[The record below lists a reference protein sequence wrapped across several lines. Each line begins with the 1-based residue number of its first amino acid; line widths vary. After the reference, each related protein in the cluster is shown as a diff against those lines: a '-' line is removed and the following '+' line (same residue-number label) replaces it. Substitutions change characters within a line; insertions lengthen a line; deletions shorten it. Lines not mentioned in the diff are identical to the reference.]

1 MKLMSQLKSAR
12 GMLYRKLK
20 RKKQEEIHYKPQ
32 SRAETM
38 LNILRYAKPEKNRN
52 KEKYP
57 PFKVLPSLKILS
69 VKWDKSR
76 PVNYSLI
83 RPYVYVSIRWNPG
96 TNDTI
101 YNVIEPKL
109 SEREKK
115 VLQKIKIGLT
125 QSIDISFDKI
135 KNADKMVNF
144 LEISTKKLLMDYGI
158 TLSDQ
163 EYLNV
168 MYYLYR
174 NFIGLNQIEPL
185 LEDPLIE
192 DISCDGTNTPIFIVH
207 RKLGS
212 VRTNIIFEDGLELKE
227 FVIKMAERCDRY
239 ISYAEPLLD
248 GSLPDGTRVQASLSQ
263 DVTTRGPTFSIRKFS
278 KEPLTPIDLIDLG
291 TCSLDM
297 MAYLWIAV
305 ENGVNILITGGTST
319 GKTTLLNAICMF
331 IDPNSKIV
339 SIEDTREI
347 NLSHENWIP
356 GVTRSGFTGTEIGEI
371 SMFDLLKESFRQNP
385 DYLIVGEVR
394 GEEAAIMFQGMAS
407 GHASIS
413 TMHAGSINDMIK
425 RLITRPIDLSPSLIE
440 VLDLIIVMIH
450 SKEKGRRIK
459 EISELGA
466 FDPITKD
473 IDSESVFKWNPAED
487 SFGYAEHSKTFDKIL
502 NEKGITKEKIKEESE
517 RKKQILQW
525 MIDRKVSSWKD
536 VAKYIVLYTKDPEK
550 FMKTMNKV

>member
-1 MKLMSQLKSAR
+1 
-12 GMLYRKLK
+12 
-20 RKKQEEIHYKPQ
+20 
-32 SRAETM
+32 
-38 LNILRYAKPEKNRN
+38 
-52 KEKYP
+52 
-57 PFKVLPSLKILS
+57 
-69 VKWDKSR
+69 
-76 PVNYSLI
+76 
-83 RPYVYVSIRWNPG
+83 
-96 TNDTI
+96 
-101 YNVIEPKL
+101 
-109 SEREKK
+109 
-115 VLQKIKIGLT
+115 
-125 QSIDISFDKI
+125 
-135 KNADKMVNF
+135 
-144 LEISTKKLLMDYGI
+144 
-158 TLSDQ
+158 
-163 EYLNV
+163 
-168 MYYLYR
+168 
-174 NFIGLNQIEPL
+174 
-185 LEDPLIE
+185 
-192 DISCDGTNTPIFIVH
+192 
-207 RKLGS
+207 
-212 VRTNIIFEDGLELKE
+212 
-227 FVIKMAERCDRY
+227 
-239 ISYAEPLLD
+239 
-248 GSLPDGTRVQASLSQ
+248 
-263 DVTTRGPTFSIRKFS
+263 
-278 KEPLTPIDLIDLG
+278 
-291 TCSLDM
+291 
-297 MAYLWIAV
+297 
-305 ENGVNILITGGTST
+305 
-319 GKTTLLNAICMF
+319 MF